1 MKTTNIRQNGMTDM
15 TCPRCSAMVSVGGGV
30 CMRCGYAL
38 QADDHMSVYLSTVE
52 LLCEAMGLDRNDAE
66 NRLRAESAL
75 GWLGSHGWN
84 LVRSR

>member
-1 MKTTNIRQNGMTDM
+1 MTMSIQQNGTSDM

-38 QADDHMSVYLSTVE
+38 QPDDQMSIYLSSVE
-52 LLCEAMGLDRNDAE
+52 LLCEAMGLDRHDTE
-66 NRLRAESAL
+66 NRARAEAAL

-84 LVRSR
+84 LVRAR